1 MMPGYAPSAKKRH
14 QKRKIAAPF
23 QRSSAQRMAK
33 SACVPTT
40 GGNPARGNRLAAV
53 PLDRIELPAGL
64 GRGGC
69 RLRRRRRRNQGVIGT
84 KYLDVGMGPAGLSR
98 LRDAGRRDDDR
109 SALHGSADILGCN
122 GKLRGKNRACDE
134 G

>member
-69 RLRRRRRRNQGVIGT
+69 RLRRRRSLLRKTAFTDQHAQDLYAQFGA
-84 KYLDVGMGPAGLSR
+84 LDRVAQVL
-98 LRDAGRRDDDR
+98 
-109 SALHGSADILGCN
+109 IE
-122 GKLRGKNRACDE
+122 KTRAE
-134 G
+134 AS